1 MEGFATIFNVTIYC
15 ITLHLRYMWGLWLWP
30 WSAISSSCFTLQ
42 CLQKQSPGCVLSSH
56 QGCSVRKGVSC
67 EFCEVF
73 KSTFHHRIPLVAA
86 SVCKKDILKHFSNF
100 TGKHLFN
107 KLPLAF
113 LYFQL
118 IRRLIINLYY

>member
-1 MEGFATIFNVTIYC
+1 MEGFVTIFNVTIYC

-56 QGCSVRKGVSC
+56 QRCSVRKGVSC
-67 EFCEVF
+67 EFCEIF
-73 KSTFHHRIPLVAA
+73 KGIFPRRIPLVAA
-86 SVCKKDILKHFSNF
+86 SVCKKDILKQFSKF

-113 LYFQL
+113 CTL
-118 IRRLIINLYY
+118 NL

>member
-86 SVCKKDILKHFSNF
+86 FLSVKKIFLNISQNSQENTFLIYFRWHFC
-100 TGKHLFN
+100 TL
-107 KLPLAF
+107 
-113 LYFQL
+113 
-118 IRRLIINLYY
+118 NL